1 MPVTAMLQIAA
12 VVCLL
17 FVAAAGSPIAAGQ
30 PVLIDFEHFPGPDG
44 IIGTSDDIP
53 APPCPGP
60 SLTPCFNLS
69 NEFSSMGLTFTSGT
83 LFQGNLFP
91 GSAPTNHFL
100 SSTTTDASFSGLVTG
115 VSIRSY
121 SAWTATLYALDEN
134 SNVIVS
140 NTTAGV
146 GTLSVSSSRPIR
158 RFVVLP
164 AGCQIGGNNCQP
176 ILNLDD
182 LVLTAAATPGPTAV
196 PTVEGW
202 GLLVF
207 AALLATAGA
216 YAASRLGG
224 AR

>member
-1 MPVTAMLQIAA
+1 MSVTTMRQIAA
-12 VVCLL
+12 VAC
-17 FVAAAGSPIAAGQ
+17 FVSLAAAEPTIAAGQ
-30 PVLIDFEHFPGPDG
+30 SVLIDFEHFPGPDG
-44 IIGTSDDIP
+44 IIGTADDIP
-53 APPCPGP
+53 APPCSGP
-60 SLTPCFNLS
+60 SPAICFNLS

-83 LFQGNLFP
+83 LFQGGNLFP

-100 SSTTTDASFSGLVTG
+100 SSSITDASFSGLVTG

-121 SAWTATLYALDEN
+121 SGWTATLYALDEN

-140 NTTAGV
+140 STTAGV

-164 AGCQIGGNNCQP
+164 AGCQIGSNNCSQ

-182 LVLTAAATPGPTAV
+182 LVLTATPGTASV
-196 PTVEGW
+196 PVVEGW
-202 GLLVF
+202 GLLIF
-207 AALLATAGA
+207 AVMLAATGT

-224 AR
+224 GR